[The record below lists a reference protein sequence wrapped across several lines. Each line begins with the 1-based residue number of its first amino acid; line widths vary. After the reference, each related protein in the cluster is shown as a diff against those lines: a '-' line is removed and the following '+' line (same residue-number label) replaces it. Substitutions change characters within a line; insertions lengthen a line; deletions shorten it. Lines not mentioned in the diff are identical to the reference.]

1 MQLYQDSV
9 VAYSK
14 YQRMDFKAQEEA
26 GEPPAPPGDAPRRR
40 LAHPTGA
47 LFTMTDPSTMTVA
60 QLKEAL
66 KTRGLDATGLKAAL
80 VARLR
85 AALESSDA
93 DAEANDGA
101 SVPAL
106 PYRT

>member
-1 MQLYQDSV
+1 
-9 VAYSK
+9 
-14 YQRMDFKAQEEA
+14 
-26 GEPPAPPGDAPRRR
+26 
-40 LAHPTGA
+40 
-47 LFTMTDPSTMTVA
+47 MTDPSTMTVA

-93 DAEANDGA
+93 DAEATDGA
-101 SVPAL
+101 SDPRSRPPLPNVNPQPHASIEWECEPAAAAAL
-106 PYRT
+106 ESVSSATRERASQLMRRRHSALEE